1 MQIESVFFGVAL
13 ILAIAFVY
21 QYGKR
26 LMAETKLHE
35 FEQDVENIVKL
46 ITDAKLKDRIGGYQI
61 KSQKVSWL
69 QSEFIK
75 MFLEIRNIKRT
86 NG

>member
-35 FEQDVENIVKL
+35 LEQDVENIVKT
-46 ITDAKLKDRIGGYQI
+46 ITEAKSKDQIGGYQI